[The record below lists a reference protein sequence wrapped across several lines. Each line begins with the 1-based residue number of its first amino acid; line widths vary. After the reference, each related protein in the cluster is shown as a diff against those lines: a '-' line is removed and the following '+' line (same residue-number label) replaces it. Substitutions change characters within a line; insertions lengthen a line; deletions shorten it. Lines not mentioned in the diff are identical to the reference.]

1 MYKFLFTYISQYSSC
16 TENIPVRV
24 KIVSG
29 FILQRG
35 VKVEAAFVD
44 EKLDELSKKKK
55 RKRKI

>member
-16 TENIPVRV
+16 IENIPVRV
-24 KIVSG
+24 KIVPG

-35 VKVEAAFVD
+35 IKVKAAFVD
-44 EKLDELSKKKK
+44 EKLDELSKKK